1 VYAVKAGVLIFQ
13 AGRALRD
20 HKLRSALST
29 LGIIFAVVAVVAML
43 AVAEGA
49 RRTTLEQIGELGS
62 RQVVVRSL
70 GLTAGQRAA
79 AQERHSP
86 GLTAADATALEG
98 DILGVEAVG
107 VLREVSALAGDIP
120 QEEHLAV
127 LAVNDGYARVAGL
140 AVREGRPL
148 TAADIEQQ
156 GLVCVLGGGV
166 ARLLG
171 AEGRIGELLRL
182 EDRLYRI
189 VGILRDNPRGR
200 GAVAAV
206 SSRDHDRSIVIPL
219 GSEPELRT
227 SDISLEPG
235 ILTEIRVQGTPG
247 TDIEVAAAAVRAA
260 VMRRHEGVADFEV
273 VVPRELLRQA
283 QRTQRVFNG
292 VLGSIA
298 GISLLVG
305 GIGIANIMLASVAE
319 RRREIGIRRAVGASR
334 RDIALQFL
342 AEAVL
347 LTGSGGLLGALAG
360 AGGARLVTA
369 LAAWRTELTW
379 QSFVLALAM
388 ATATGLWAGLLP
400 ALRAARL
407 DPVDAMRT
415 D

>member
-1 VYAVKAGVLIFQ
+1 MLLFQ

-20 HKLRSALST
+20 HKLRSVLST

-49 RRTTLEQIGELGS
+49 RRTSLEQIGELGA
-62 RQVVVRSL
+62 RQVVVRGL

-86 GLTAADATALEG
+86 GLTAADADALGREIQG
-98 DILGVEAVG
+98 LEAVG
-107 VLREVSALAGDIP
+107 VLREVPALAGDIP
-120 QEEHLAV
+120 PEEHLAV
-127 LAVNDGYARVAGL
+127 LAVSAGYGGVAGL
-140 AVREGRPL
+140 AAREGRL
-148 TAADIEQQ
+148 LAAADVEQRGQ
-156 GLVCVLGGGV
+156 VCVLGGDA

-171 AEGRIGELLRL
+171 ARGRVGEVLRL

-189 VGILRDNPRGR
+189 VGILRDGPRAQ

-206 SSRDHDRSIVIPL
+206 SSRDHRRSIVVPL
-219 GSEPELRT
+219 GSEPEVQT
-227 SDISLEPG
+227 ADSTPEAAAV
-235 ILTEIRVQGTPG
+235 TEIRVQALPG
-247 TDIEVAAAAVRAA
+247 ADVEAAAAAVRAA
-260 VMRRHEGVADFEV
+260 VTRRHEGVTDFEV
-273 VVPRELLRQA
+273 VVPRELLRQT
-283 QRTQRVFNG
+283 QRTQRIFNG

-334 RDIALQFL
+334 HDIALQFL

-347 LTGSGGLLGALAG
+347 LTGSGGFLGALAG
-360 AGGARLVTA
+360 AGGAWLVTA
-369 LAAWRTELTW
+369 FAGWRTDLTW

-388 ATATGLWAGLLP
+388 ATATGVWAGILP